1 MSITRRKLLA
11 SAAAVGVVTAVRPG
25 FAAGK
30 YDDGASDKEIKLGG
44 VHPFSGPA
52 SSYGTIGKAI
62 GGYFAKINDEGGIN
76 GRKITWLDEDDGYQ
90 PPKTVEVTRKLV
102 EQDKVLAIFNS
113 LGTAPNTAIQKYMN
127 TKKVPQLF
135 VATGASKWGNPKENP
150 WTMGWQPDYATEG
163 SIYAKYILANVK
175 DAKIGVLVQNDDYGK
190 DYSGGF
196 YKGLGDKKSLVV
208 KEVTFEVSDPTV
220 DSQIIQL
227 KDSGANVFF
236 NIATPKAA
244 AQAIKKAGEI
254 GWKPLHFLNNVSI
267 SVGAVLK
274 PAGFENAQGI
284 ITAQYGKDPTDKQ
297 WEKDKGFQD
306 WVAWMKKY
314 NPSANLADANN
325 VYGYGVAQTMVQ
337 VLKQCGDDLTR
348 ANVMKQAANL
358 QYLEVPMLL
367 RGI

>member
-1 MSITRRKLLA
+1 M
-11 SAAAVGVVTAVRPG
+11 
-25 FAAGK
+25 
-30 YDDGASDKEIKLGG
+30 
-44 VHPFSGPA
+44 
-52 SSYGTIGKAI
+52 
-62 GGYFAKINDEGGIN
+62 
-76 GRKITWLDEDDGYQ
+76 WLDEDDGYS

-102 EQDKVLAIFNS
+102 EQDKVLAMFNC
-113 LGTAPNTAIQKYMN
+113 LGTPTNTAIQKYLN
-127 TKKVPQLF
+127 SKKVPQLF
-135 VATGASKWGNPKENP
+135 VATGASKWGNYKEFP

-163 SIYAKYILANVK
+163 QIYAKYILANVK

-208 KEVTFEVSDPTV
+208 KEVTFEVTDPTV

-236 NIATPKAA
+236 NITTPKAA

-284 ITAQYGKDPTDKQ
+284 ITAQYGKDPTDPQ
-297 WEKDKGFQD
+297 WAKDKGFQD
-306 WVAWMKKY
+306 WVEWMKKY
-314 NPSANLADANN
+314 NPQGNLADANN

-348 ANVMKQAANL
+348 ANVMKQAANIKDL
-358 QYLEVPMLL
+358 VLPMALP
-367 RGI
+367 GIKINTSPTDYYPIQSVQLSRFKGETWELFGDVLSAES